1 LPPLVPAHTRS
12 AGRPSRTLGR
22 ALVLAVAVAMLRGL
36 VSGTP
41 AVRAAESPLGDAAV
55 AWPAAWSAY
64 AFADGSMIADVD
76 GDVGCGTG
84 YCDVASGGGTRPSV
98 YIASDGSNVFFR
110 IRVGGDPDNP
120 AAGGFLSTA
129 YVIQIGVG
137 GVTKAAVGLNGKSSS
152 RDYVYVTDSG
162 GAVVDEI
169 YAFPFDASGGE
180 VSAGARSLA
189 DGFGQY
195 FVDYQIPIARITARS
210 DGGVI
215 TASTPVQFFVGSS
228 QAANLAIIN
237 KDFMTGTAVVYT
249 GLGTMTLGAA
259 NFVAAKAKALVSGP
273 NPPQVGVTT
282 TYDLTVTAH
291 DEGFN
296 AISGAV
302 GTDMLPAGVA
312 IVSTTTAIGT
322 ISATGQVVTWSIGT
336 MQPGVAY
343 TATIRVSVTPANG
356 DFGATLNL
364 NPGMSFTGND
374 ANTAAPASGTSNGVT
389 AGPVAG
395 NLFPTANDDAATATN
410 GVAVVIDVLANDSD
424 ADGALVPGS
433 QTITVAATK
442 GSTSINLVNGRVT
455 YTPNVGVTGTDT
467 FTYQICDDGSPSH
480 CDTAVVIVTLQ
491 NSPVATDDT
500 VTATE
505 NTPAIYALLTN
516 DSDPDGNLD
525 ATTVTV
531 TSGPSHGGTTV
542 NPVTGAVTYTPTA
555 GYTGPDAFTYQ
566 VCDATALCDTA
577 TVSITVVAPNNPPA
591 ANDDTAS
598 TPEDT
603 AVVID
608 VVANDTD
615 VDGNLDPTTV
625 SITAGPTHGGV
636 TVNAVTGA
644 LTYTPT
650 ANYNGPDSVSYQVCD
665 TAAACD
671 TAVVSITVNA
681 VDDAPVANDDSAG
694 TPEDTAVVIPVVAN
708 DTDIDGNL
716 DPSTVTIAAGPTHG
730 GVTVNPVTGA
740 ITYSPAANYNG
751 ADSFTYQVCDT
762 TALCDTATVTLTV
775 SSVDDTP
782 IANDDIATT
791 PEDTAVVVDA
801 LANDTD
807 GDSNLAPITITIPVP
822 PAHGGVSVNLLTG
835 AITYTPTANYNG
847 ADSFT
852 YQVCD
857 TTMPVALCDTATVS
871 LTVTAADDAPV
882 ANGDFAA
889 TPEDTAVVVDVVS
902 NDTDGDGNLDPTS
915 VVVVGSPTHGTAVVD
930 PVTGA
935 ITYTPAAN
943 YNGPDSLVYQVCDTT
958 ALCDTA
964 TLTLIVAGANDP
976 PIVLGDIVLAA
987 DGVPVDVD
995 VLANDSDVDGTI
1007 DPTTVSIVSGPSHG
1021 IVTVDPVSGT
1031 MTYTATLGYSG
1042 GDAFTYSVCDDAGAC
1057 GTATVT
1063 ISVNGA
1069 PLAVDDSVGVL
1080 AGMATT
1086 VDVLANDSDP
1096 DGTLDSTSVS
1106 IVSGPVHGTVT
1117 VDPVDGTLDY
1127 TSDPAWFG
1135 PDQLTYR
1142 VCDTGTP
1149 ALCATATLSLLVNAP
1164 PQATDDS
1171 ARTVR
1176 GIAVSIDVLAN
1187 DSDPDGTLDATSV
1200 SIVSGTAHGTLSVNP
1215 VSGRVSYLPE
1225 AGFYGDDAFTYRVCD
1240 TGSPSGCATAVASIH
1255 VNAPPNAGDDTA
1267 GTTTGEPVTID
1278 VVANDNDPDG
1288 SVDPASVVIT
1298 VAPTGGTVTVDPAT
1312 GEITYTPDAGFH
1324 GTDTFTYQ
1332 VCDTEVPPA
1341 CDTATV
1347 RVGLPP
1353 TNTLAEFVG
1362 RTAGPG
1368 IAAAA
1373 LLAGLVA
1380 LAGLLAVPRRRRER
1394 ARK

>member
-1 LPPLVPAHTRS
+1 VPAYRRS
-12 AGRPSRTLGR
+12 ARRPSRTIGR
-22 ALVLAVAVAMLRGL
+22 ALVLVVAVALLRGL
-36 VSGTP
+36 VYGP
-41 AVRAAESPLGDAAV
+41 PIARAADSPLGDAAA

-64 AFADGSMIADVD
+64 EFADGTSIMDVE

-98 YIASDGSNVFFR
+98 YIASDGTNVFFR
-110 IRVGGDPDNP
+110 IRVAGDPDNA

-129 YVIQIGVG
+129 YVVQIGVG

-180 VSAGARSLA
+180 VSTGARGIA

-210 DGGVI
+210 DGGSV

-259 NFVAAKAKALVSGP
+259 NFVAAKSKAVVSGP
-273 NPPQVGVTT
+273 NPPEIGTTT
-282 TYDLTVTAH
+282 TYDLTVTAS

-302 GTDMLPAGVA
+302 GTDTLPAGVA
-312 IVSTTTAIGT
+312 IVSTTTATGT
-322 ISATGQVVTWSIGT
+322 ISATGQVVTWNIGT

-356 DFGATLNL
+356 DFGATLTL
-364 NPGMSFTGND
+364 NPGMSFTGTD
-374 ANTAAPASGTSNGVT
+374 ANTAAPVSGTSNGVT

-395 NLFPTANDDAATATN
+395 NLVPSANDDAATAIN
-410 GVAVVIDVLANDSD
+410 GAGVVIDVLANDSD
-424 ADGALVPGS
+424 PDGSLVPS
-433 QTITVAATK
+433 TETITVAATK

-467 FTYQICDDGSPSH
+467 FTYRVCDDGSPSH
-480 CDTAVVIVTLQ
+480 CDTAVVTVTFQ
-491 NSPVATDDT
+491 DSPVATDDT

-505 NTPAIYALLTN
+505 NTPATFTVLSN

-525 ATTVTV
+525 PTTVSV

-542 NPVTGAVTYTPTA
+542 NPATGAVTYTPTA

-566 VCDATALCDTA
+566 VCDTTALCDTA
-577 TVSITVVAPNNPPA
+577 TVSITVVAPNNPPV
-591 ANDDTAS
+591 ANDDSAS
-598 TPEDT
+598 TPEDTAVVIDIVANDTDVDGNLDATTVTITVGPTHGGVTVNAVTGAVTYTPAADYNGSDSITYEVCDTVAACDTAVVSITVSSVNDAPVATDDSAGTAEDT

-615 VDGNLDPTTV
+615 VDGNLDAT
-625 SITAGPTHGGV
+625 
-636 TVNAVTGA
+636 
-644 LTYTPT
+644 
-650 ANYNGPDSVSYQVCD
+650 
-665 TAAACD
+665 
-671 TAVVSITVNA
+671 
-681 VDDAPVANDDSAG
+681 
-694 TPEDTAVVIPVVAN
+694 
-708 DTDIDGNL
+708 
-716 DPSTVTIAAGPTHG
+716 TVTITVGPTHG

-740 ITYSPAANYNG
+740 ITYTPAANYNG
-751 ADSFTYQVCDT
+751 ADAVTYQVCDT

-775 SSVDDTP
+775 SAVDDTP
-782 IANDDIATT
+782 VAADDSAGT
-791 PEDTAVVVDA
+791 PEDTAVVIDVA
-801 LANDTD
+801 ANDTD
-807 GDSNLAPITITIPVP
+807 ADGNLDSTTVTITAGPT
-822 PAHGGVSVNLLTG
+822 HGGVTIDPLTG
-835 AITYTPTANYNG
+835 AVTYTPTANYNG

-857 TTMPVALCDTATVS
+857 TSIPALCDTATAT
-871 LTVTAADDAPV
+871 LTVTAVDDAPV

-889 TPEDTAVVVDVVS
+889 TPEDTATVIDVVI
-902 NDTDGDGNLDPTS
+902 NDTDADGNLDPTS
-915 VVVVGSPTHGTAVVD
+915 VVVVGSPAHGSTVVD

-935 ITYTPAAN
+935 ITFTPTAN

-958 ALCDTA
+958 TLCDTA
-964 TLTLIVAGANDP
+964 TILLIVAGANDP
-976 PIVLGDIVLAA
+976 PIVLGDIVIAA

-1021 IVTVDPVSGT
+1021 TVTVDPVTGT
-1031 MTYTATLGYSG
+1031 ITYTAAVGYSG
-1042 GDAFTYSVCDDAGAC
+1042 GDSFTYGVCDDGGAC

-1069 PLAVDDSVGVL
+1069 PLAVDDSVGAL
-1080 AGMATT
+1080 AGVATT

-1096 DGTLDSTSVS
+1096 DGTLDITSVS
-1106 IVSGPVHGTVT
+1106 IVSGPLHGTVT

-1127 TSDPAWFG
+1127 TPDPAWFG

-1149 ALCATATLSLLVNAP
+1149 ALCATATLSLLVNASP
-1164 PQATDDS
+1164 LATDDS

-1176 GIAVSIDVLAN
+1176 GVAVSIDVLAN

-1200 SIVSGTAHGTLSVNP
+1200 AIVSGTAHGTLSVNP
-1215 VSGRVSYLPE
+1215 VSGRVSYLPD
-1225 AGFYGDDAFTYRVCD
+1225 AGYYGDDAFTYRVCD
-1240 TGSPSGCATAVASIH
+1240 TGSPSGCATALAAIH
-1255 VNAPPNAGDDTA
+1255 VNAPPNAADDAA
-1267 GTTTGEPVTID
+1267 GTTSGEPVTID
-1278 VVANDNDPDG
+1278 IVANDDDPDG
-1288 SVDPASVVIT
+1288 SVDPTSVVIT

-1362 RTAGPG
+1362 RAAGPG

-1380 LAGLLAVPRRRRER
+1380 LAGLLAAPRRRRVR
-1394 ARK
+1394 RPVARD